1 MFRSLAAFINS
12 LFKKNFLF
20 SAYEFNKNI
29 YDSLYP
35 YDTVV
40 LS

>member
-1 MFRSLAAFINS
+1 MLRPLIAFINS
-12 LFKKNFLF
+12 LFTKNFLF
-20 SAYEFNKNI
+20 SAYEFNKNT

-35 YDTVV
+35 YYTVV